1 MAFIV
6 STSTAFPTHY
16 YSQEVLANALRKY
29 FLAMD
34 LKFDLD
40 TIDRF
45 FNNVAIEGRYF
56 TLSLDSFFDPPGIG
70 SVIKTGIDNSLNLV
84 EKSVNKLF
92 EQTDL
97 DPRDVSQL
105 TAVTLTPATPGLD
118 ARLMNRIPFS
128 SNIKRMALTGIGCM
142 GGAFGVARVADYLEG
157 HPNEASIIF
166 ATELSSALWQG
177 SLQRDFCSLIKQL
190 PEDPSLYTDII
201 MGIITA
207 ALFGDGSAAVL
218 MVGRDHPLAQSGQP
232 CVVDSRSIVLPN
244 TIDLM
249 GMELIDTGTRNILRP
264 QVADHVRIALR
275 KTLDPLLADH
285 NLSSDKI
292 ARWIVHPGGPK
303 IIKAIEEEFGLD
315 EQALQLSRDT
325 LAKIGNISSPT
336 VLYILDKTLSG
347 DPPPP
352 GSYGLM
358 LAMGPGFSQEAILL
372 QW

>member
-6 STSTAFPTHY
+6 AASTGFPAHY
-16 YSQEVLANALRKY
+16 YRQEVLAAALRKY
-29 FLAMD
+29 FLAMN
-34 LKFDLD
+34 LNFDVD

-45 FNNVAIEGRYF
+45 FTNVMIEGRYF
-56 TLSLDSFFDPPGIG
+56 TFPLDSLFDSPGIEVVVKKAIESSLD
-70 SVIKTGIDNSLNLV
+70 LV
-84 EKSVNKLF
+84 EESVNKLLK
-92 EQTDL
+92 QTSLTPKDI
-97 DPRDVSQL
+97 SQL

-128 SNIKRMALTGIGCM
+128 TDIKRMALTGIGCM

-157 HPNEASIIF
+157 HPNEASILF

-177 SLQRDFCSLIKQL
+177 SLQRDLCSLIKKL
-190 PEDPSLYTDII
+190 PEDPSKYSDII
-201 MGIITA
+201 MNLVTA
-207 ALFGDGSAAVL
+207 ALFGDGAAAVL
-218 MVGRDHPLAQSGQP
+218 MVGRDHPLAQSAQP
-232 CVVDSRSIVLPN
+232 RVVDSRSVVLPN

-249 GMELIDTGTRNILRP
+249 GMDLVDTGTRNILRP
-264 QVADHVRIALR
+264 QVADYVKTALR
-275 KTLDPLLADH
+275 KTIDPLFADH
-285 NLSSDKI
+285 NLSVDKI

-315 EQALQLSRDT
+315 EQILHLSRDA

-336 VLYILDKTLSG
+336 VLYILEKTLSE

-358 LAMGPGFSQEAILL
+358 LAMGPGFSQETILL